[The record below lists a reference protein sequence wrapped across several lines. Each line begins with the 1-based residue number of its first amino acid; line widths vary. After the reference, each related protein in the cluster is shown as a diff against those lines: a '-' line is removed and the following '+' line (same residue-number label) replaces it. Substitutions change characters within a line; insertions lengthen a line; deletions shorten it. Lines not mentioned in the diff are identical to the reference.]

1 MWQYERM
8 SRMNS
13 GVSFNLK
20 KKQVIIKMQ
29 EDAEIKEIITVLKRR
44 VPELKKIYVDNE
56 PRISIIG
63 RNFRNK
69 EMYVIQKIFDKYFN
83 IEIEFDSPK
92 MIGLYSIRKPFKKEI
107 ATSETKFYKSS
118 LRSGQK
124 VEFEGSIVVLGD
136 VNVGAEVIA
145 GENIVVVGCLR
156 GMAHAGA
163 KGNKEAIISATS
175 IEATQIRIS
184 NVIKQCERDEFI
196 RGQY

>member
-1 MWQYERM
+1 M
-8 SRMNS
+8 SS

-20 KKQVIIKMQ
+20 KKQVIIK
-29 EDAEIKEIITVLKRR
+29 IKDDTEMKGIITVLKKK
-44 VPELKKIYVDNE
+44 VPELRKIYVDIE
-56 PRISIIG
+56 PQISIIG
-63 RNFRNK
+63 KDFKNK
-69 EMYVIQKIFDKYFN
+69 EMYEIQKIFDKYFN
-83 IEIEFDSPK
+83 IEIDFDSPK

-107 ATSETKFYKSS
+107 ATSETKFYRHS

-163 KGNKEAIISATS
+163 KGNSEAVISAVS

-184 NVIKQCERDEFI
+184 NVIKQCERDEFG
-196 RGQY
+196 RR